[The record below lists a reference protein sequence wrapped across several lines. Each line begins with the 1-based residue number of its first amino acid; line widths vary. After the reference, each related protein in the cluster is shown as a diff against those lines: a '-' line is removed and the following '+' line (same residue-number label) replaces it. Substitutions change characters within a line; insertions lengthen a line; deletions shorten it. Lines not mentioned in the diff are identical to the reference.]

1 MLVHTVREQDK
12 TLSNMKRALDDSA
25 AEQVASLHELHKVV
39 RQHSVDK
46 NDAIQ
51 DAKKA
56 KVDLAVV
63 VKKADQLMNKLER
76 NVHDLTQGKLAMAA
90 NVEERVEA
98 MNVEARAMA
107 RDKRELQLH
116 QAEVLEQKVI
126 RDKQLESLAYQRS
139 LTLTER
145 KKIKTTHLKTL
156 DHLQSTSV
164 QDKQVRIFGLL
175 STFLVFVVR

>member
-1 MLVHTVREQDK
+1 
-12 TLSNMKRALDDSA
+12 
-25 AEQVASLHELHKVV
+25 
-39 RQHSVDK
+39 
-46 NDAIQ
+46 
-51 DAKKA
+51 
-56 KVDLAVV
+56 
-63 VKKADQLMNKLER
+63 
-76 NVHDLTQGKLAMAA
+76 MAA

-116 QAEVLEQKVI
+116 QAEFLEQKVI

-145 KKIKTTHLKTL
+145 KTIKTTHLKTL
-156 DHLQSTSV
+156 EHLQSTSV

-175 STFLVFVVR
+175 SMFLVFVVR